1 MRYFFLL
8 FFTFLGFTIN
18 AQQTDV
24 VNFITAKA
32 HLRVN
37 PLDKGIGGHVVYS
50 FDVLKNTDSIYIDAV
65 NFERIGVE
73 LDGKIIEHYYEGK
86 HIVIKQKF
94 KKGKSHNLTIGYYAH
109 PKQTLYFIGWQD
121 ENENNQVWSQGQ
133 GKYTSHWLPSFD
145 DVNEKVIFKIIFNVD
160 EDYDVISNG
169 KRSITNAGVGRKDHL
184 FIMQKPM
191 SSYLV
196 ALAIGKYD
204 KTIITS
210 RSGVPIELYYYPEDS
225 AKVEPTYRYT
235 KQMFDFLEEEIGV
248 AYPWQNY
255 KQVPVQ
261 DFLYSGMENT
271 SCTIFSDDFMIDN
284 TSFIDKNYVNVNA
297 HELAHQWFGDFVT
310 AISGEHHWLQEGF
323 ATYYAL
329 LAERD
334 IFGED
339 YYYNTLYDYYQE
351 LVAQDDAGQSTALLN
366 PKSSSTTF
374 YKKGAWVLHMLR
386 EKVGVEAF
394 KTAVKNYLKNHA
406 YKNVET
412 NDFIS
417 EVETTSGQDL
427 TNFVDKWLASDI
439 LLENEMIAALET
451 NETTSFLLTMT
462 TNPYLRFRKDS
473 TDNYIPSSLVTQ
485 FPEGY
490 YPIQV
495 AVLEEVFTKPDYPTF
510 NDLIK
515 EAFQSD
521 NIKLRQALA
530 ANMAKIPS
538 EFKSDYETLL
548 DDASY
553 VTKEIALF
561 NLWANVPQ
569 QRNNY
574 LEKTKSIYGFNN
586 YNVRLLW
593 LALAIATPDYQA
605 DKTQEFYDEIV
616 DYTDSH
622 HPFQRRQNAFSY
634 LNELGLFNNIALENL
649 VQASQHHNWRFKS
662 FAKELLQSLSENE
675 NYKSIISNL
684 QNNQKE

>member
-8 FFTFLGFTIN
+8 FITFLGFTVN
-18 AQQTDV
+18 AQQADV
-24 VNFITAKA
+24 VDFVKA
-32 HLRVN
+32 DVSLTVDIEKQGV
-37 PLDKGIGGHVVYS
+37 LGHVE
-50 FDVLKNTDSIYIDAV
+50 FEFNILKNIDSIFIDAKDFKMIHV
-65 NFERIGVE
+65 PGCNFNY
-73 LDGKIIEHYYEGK
+73 DGSKIT
-86 HIVIKQKF
+86 IKKSF
-94 KKGKSHNLTIGYYAH
+94 FKGKSYKALVSFISN
-109 PKQTLYFIGWQD
+109 PKKALYFLD
-121 ENENNQVWSQGQ
+121 KENSHQIWTQGQ
-133 GKYTSHWLPSFD
+133 GKYTSNWLPSIDDMNDKIEFD
-145 DVNEKVIFKIIFNVD
+145 LSVTYDS
-160 EDYDVISNG
+160 DYTVVANG
-169 KRSITNAGVGRKDHL
+169 KLTDKQINKSTTTWHYN
-184 FIMQKPM
+184 MQKPM

-204 KTIITS
+204 KTVITS
-210 RSGVPIELYYYPEDS
+210 KSGIPIELYYYPEDS

-235 KQMFDFLEEEIGV
+235 KQMFDYLEEEIGV
-248 AYPWQNY
+248 NYPWQNY

-271 SCTIFSDDFMIDN
+271 SCTIFSDDFIIDN

-297 HELAHQWFGDFVT
+297 HELAHQWFGDLVT
-310 AISGEHHWLQEGF
+310 ETSGTHHWLHEGF

-339 YYYNTLYDYYQE
+339 YYYNKLYDYYQE

-386 EKVGVEAF
+386 EKVGDSAF
-394 KTAVKNYLKNHA
+394 KTAVINYLEKHA

-412 NDFIS
+412 NDFIR

-427 TNFVDKWLASDI
+427 TNFVDKWLASDM
-439 LLENEMIAALET
+439 LLVNEMIAALED
-451 NETTSFLLTMT
+451 NETTLFLLTMKN
-462 TNPYLRFRKDS
+462 NPYLRFRKDS
-473 TDNYIPSSLVTQ
+473 TDNYIPSSLVTR
-485 FPEGY
+485 FPKGY

-495 AVLEEVFTKPDYPTF
+495 AVLEEAFTKPDYPTF

-521 NIKLRQALA
+521 NIKLKQALA

-538 EFKSDYETLL
+538 EFKSDYEALL
-548 DDASY
+548 DDNSY

-569 QRNNY
+569 QRNQY
-574 LEKTKSIYGFNN
+574 LDKTKLIYGFND

-605 DKTQEFYDEIV
+605 DKTQEFYDEMV
-616 DYTDSH
+616 SYTASH
-622 HPFQRRQNAFSY
+622 QPFQRRQNAFSY
-634 LNELGLFNNIALENL
+634 LNELGLFNKMALENL

-662 FAKELLQSLSENE
+662 FAKELLQTLSENE

-684 QNNQKE
+684 QENNKE